1 MNDLPDMMD
10 YDIRN
15 GRTYMYFKGEPL
27 YPFGFGLSYT
37 TFAYSDLR
45 TSTARLAKDGQ
56 VTVSVNVR
64 NTGKR
69 DGQEVVQL
77 YVKHVGSKVER
88 PIKELKGFQRV
99 DLKAGE
105 TKAVQMTL
113 LAKDLAYWDA
123 QKKQWV
129 VEDDTVD
136 LLLGASS
143 ADVRVQ
149 KTLRVNHAGI

>member
-1 MNDLPDMMD
+1 M
-10 YDIRN
+10 
-15 GRTYMYFKGEPL
+15 
-27 YPFGFGLSYT
+27 
-37 TFAYSDLR
+37 
-45 TSTARLAKDGQ
+45 
-56 VTVSVNVR
+56 NVR

-123 QKKQWV
+123 QKKQWM

-136 LLLGASS
+136 LMLGASS

-149 KTLRVNHAGI
+149 KTIRVNNAGM